1 MIIIMGDG
9 RKFSHIA
16 CRWIGYYGVSATACF
31 QRGKLRLFPFLHLSP
46 FTTASH
52 INSVNFHLFRS
63 QQLPNGTNPLYRSTS
78 HRCYTR
84 PRNSDADD
92 SKDNWRHLWRIVGCS
107 YYKKSSS
114 GLKRNS
120 LDNTG
125 SQQLGRFACILPCR
139 CQGGS
144 TTFSR
149 PAPRTRKTE

>member
-84 PRNSDADD
+84 PRNSDAGSYSCLHINKNVGHHYMYFHD
-92 SKDNWRHLWRIVGCS
+92 SRGRRKYFVQNYTYGCNLGAHQKCGARRWYFVRVPQLTVGTVME
-107 YYKKSSS
+107 
-114 GLKRNS
+114 R
-120 LDNTG
+120 
-125 SQQLGRFACILPCR
+125 
-139 CQGGS
+139 
-144 TTFSR
+144 
-149 PAPRTRKTE
+149 